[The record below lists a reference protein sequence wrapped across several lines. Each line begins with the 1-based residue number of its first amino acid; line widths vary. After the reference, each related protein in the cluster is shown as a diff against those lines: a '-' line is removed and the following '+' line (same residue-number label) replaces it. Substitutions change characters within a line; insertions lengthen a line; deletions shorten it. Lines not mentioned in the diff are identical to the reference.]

1 MSAFDYPS
9 GPHLHIHGPR
19 GYADNDS
26 YRPWLRDEFRFRCVY
41 CLSREQWG
49 RVSGEFDLD
58 HFVSQK
64 ARPDL
69 VANYDNLVY
78 ACARCN
84 LAKASQRVPDP
95 LAVLTLETVWVL
107 PDGALEGRSN
117 DAKSLIL
124 KLDLNSPRMIS
135 WRLIWMRIVE
145 LAQRNDKTLH
155 RRLMGFPGDLPDLA
169 RLRPPGGNSRP
180 AGVLQSHFARASRG
194 KLPPTY

>member
-9 GPHLHIHGPR
+9 EPHLRIHGPR

-69 VANYDNLVY
+69 VATYENLVY
-78 ACARCN
+78 ACTRCN
-84 LAKASQRVPDP
+84 LAKSSQRVPDP
-95 LAVLTLETVWVL
+95 LKVLTVENVRLLPGGVLEGHS
-107 PDGALEGRSN
+107 DGAR
-117 DAKSLIL
+117 SLIL
-124 KLDLNSPRMIS
+124 KLDLNSPRMVS
-135 WRLIWMRIVE
+135 WRLIWMRIIE
-145 LAQRNDKTLH
+145 LAQANDQTLH
-155 RRLMGFPGDLPDLA
+155 RQLMGFPDDLPDLA
-169 RLRPPGGNSRP
+169 RLRPPGGNTRP
-180 AGVLQSHFARASRG
+180 ANVLRSHFARAARG
-194 KLPPTY
+194 ELPATY